1 MDDQQ
6 MDRQLSIHTG
16 GEQMGFN
23 ASMHEHRFEV
33 TPYAWLD
40 VLFRAHPLEAPGRL
54 VDFGSGKGRINFFV
68 HHLFGTPS
76 TGVEVDPT
84 LHEAALRNLERSK
97 GDAAIEFFNSYAQDY
112 EIKPDDRWFYFFN
125 PFSDPVFMTV
135 IDRILKSAGEHP
147 RELEV
152 ILFYPSVEYTDFLE
166 RRTAFE
172 LIEDIPLADE
182 AGDPREHFLVYR
194 LPKWD

>member
-1 MDDQQ
+1 MDDHQ
-6 MDRQLSIHTG
+6 MDRQLNIQTG

-40 VLFRAHPLEAPGRL
+40 RLFKAHPLKGAGRL
-54 VDFGSGKGRINFFV
+54 VDFGSGKGRLNFFA

-76 TGVEVDPT
+76 AGVEVDPS
-84 LHEAALRNLERSK
+84 LHEASLRNLKNYK
-97 GDAAIEFFNSYAQDY
+97 GNPDIEFINGYAQDY
-112 EIKPDDRWFYFFN
+112 KVQPEDRWFYFFN

-135 IDRILKSAGEHP
+135 IDRILASVVEHP
-147 RELEV
+147 REIV
-152 ILFYPSVEYTDFLE
+152 VMLFYPSVEYTDFLE

-172 LIEDIPLADE
+172 WAGDIELPVE
-182 AGDPREHFLVYR
+182 TEDPRERFLIYR

>member
-6 MDRQLSIHTG
+6 MDRQLNIQTG

-40 VLFRAHPLEAPGRL
+40 VLFRAHPLKGRGRL
-54 VDFGSGKGRINFFV
+54 VDFGSGKGRLNFFAY
-68 HHLFGTPS
+68 HMFGIPS
-76 TGVEVDPT
+76 VGVEVDPS
-84 LHEAALRNLERSK
+84 LHEASLRNLKRSK
-97 GDAAIEFFNSYAQDY
+97 GNAAIDFINGYAQDY
-112 EIKPDDRWFYFFN
+112 RINPHDRWFYFFN

-135 IDRILKSAGEHP
+135 MDGILKSAGEHP

-152 ILFYPSVEYTDFLE
+152 ILFYPSVEYIDFLE

-172 LIEDIPLADE
+172 LIKDIPLPDE
-182 AGDPREHFLVYR
+182 TGDPRERFLVYR
-194 LPKWD
+194 LPHWE